1 MQLGVDNMELLVKLN
16 IPSPGCASTPE
27 KPDKLVIPLED
38 EIHQMLE
45 KIDSHH
51 ESNVEW
57 RAIKRFYTDLCKAK
71 QTDRVKNLRKMIRPV
86 LAKYGFHVE

>member
-1 MQLGVDNMELLVKLN
+1 MQLLVKLN
-16 IPSPGCASTPE
+16 IPSPGCAPAPKKQVNT
-27 KPDKLVIPLED
+27 IPLED
-38 EIHQMLE
+38 EIRQMLE
-45 KIDSHH
+45 KVDSHH

-71 QTDRVKNLRKMIRPV
+71 QTDRVKSLRKMIQPV